1 MKAITKKK
9 NLGFTLMEIVVST
22 TIFAIVAAAMMSL
35 FNYVLKINRR
45 SEALRQSAQGLR
57 NFVEILAK
65 DIRNGQIDYFVING
79 TTQSPVAPLGPCAAP
94 AINGNDIDQTYQ
106 EKENKVGVMDSEGRE
121 SCYYFGDANG
131 NPLSSGTFVAPNGKG
146 TLVLLRVGS
155 EKQILNPPNG
165 WVEKFALFIRP
176 LCDPYA
182 SSCTDY
188 SNTLARI
195 QPMVQMNILFR
206 ITLPTGESVPI
217 LYQTTISTN
226 KYDIPNQ

>member
-79 TTQSPVAPLGPCAAP
+79 TTQSPVAPLGLR
-94 AINGNDIDQTYQ
+94 T
-106 EKENKVGVMDSEGRE
+106 SH
-121 SCYYFGDANG
+121 
-131 NPLSSGTFVAPNGKG
+131 PNS
-146 TLVLLRVGS
+146 R
-155 EKQILNPPNG
+155 PP
-165 WVEKFALFIRP
+165 R
-176 LCDPYA
+176 
-182 SSCTDY
+182 
-188 SNTLARI
+188 
-195 QPMVQMNILFR
+195 
-206 ITLPTGESVPI
+206 
-217 LYQTTISTN
+217 
-226 KYDIPNQ
+226 